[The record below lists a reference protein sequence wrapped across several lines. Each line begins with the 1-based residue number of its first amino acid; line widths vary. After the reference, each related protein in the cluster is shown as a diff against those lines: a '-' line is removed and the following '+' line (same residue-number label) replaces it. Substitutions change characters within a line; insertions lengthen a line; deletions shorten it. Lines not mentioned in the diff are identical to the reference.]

1 MSQMRNRA
9 VAFSREMHKMWK
21 APKGKGEMKKMPL
34 QPFTRNYEDNSTEA
48 GFQFT
53 FFCDI
58 CNDGYKTNFIQSKT
72 YKKKG
77 FWKGLGAAV
86 SIGSELAGRS
96 TGYTLERGTDAI
108 SHRFEGMTPEWHKEH
123 EQAFELAQNE
133 AKGHFYRC
141 PRCHK
146 YVCENDWNE
155 QEGLCIE
162 DAPRESTEVAAA
174 RAEKMVTDI
183 KQKAE
188 NTQVFT
194 GEITQRQ
201 TICPACGKPAGS
213 GKFCNNCGAPLG
225 LKVCS
230 RCGAKNPAGTSF
242 CGECGNRLS

>member
-1 MSQMRNRA
+1 
-9 VAFSREMHKMWK
+9 
-21 APKGKGEMKKMPL
+21 MKKMPL
-34 QPFTRNYEDNSTEA
+34 QPFTRNYEDNSTDA

-53 FFCDI
+53 FLCDI
-58 CNDGYKTNFIQSKT
+58 CSDGYKTNFIASKT

-77 FWKGLGAAV
+77 LWRGLGQVA
-86 SIGSELAGRS
+86 SIGSELAGRG
-96 TGYTLERGTDAI
+96 GYTIQRGADAMSERF
-108 SHRFEGMTPEWHKEH
+108 HGMTPEWHKEH

-133 AKGHFYRC
+133 AKGHFHRC

-155 QEGLCIE
+155 QDGLCTD

-188 NTQVFT
+188 TTQVYT

-201 TICPACGKPAGS
+201 TMCPVCGKPAGS

-225 LKVCS
+225 LKVCPK
-230 RCGAKNPAGTSF
+230 CGAKNPAGTGF
-242 CGECGNRLS
+242 CGECGTKLT